1 MSDHP
6 KQTGGAL
13 DLALFAKTYFEGG
26 RLKLIAVLVLQ
37 AVLTSI
43 TGIGLLLILPLL
55 GLLGFG
61 PGGTD
66 NPLLA
71 KLSAVLDELGLELT
85 LESGLALFVGAI
97 CLRAIASISVVIMP
111 GASAAADINCASST
125 TLKISAIFAGHLPML
140 KVRVMS
146 E

>member
-1 MSDHP
+1 MSDDP

-37 AVLTSI
+37 AALTSI

-66 NPLLA
+66 NPLWPNSPLFSTA
-71 KLSAVLDELGLELT
+71 GLELT
-85 LESGLALFVGAI
+85 S
-97 CLRAIASISVVIMP
+97 
-111 GASAAADINCASST
+111 SAAWRCSWA
-125 TLKISAIFAGHLPML
+125 
-140 KVRVMS
+140 R
-146 E
+146 

>member
-1 MSDHP
+1 MSDDP
-6 KQTGGAL
+6 KQTSGAL
-13 DLALFAKTYFEGG
+13 DLARFAKTYFEGG

-61 PGGTD
+61 SGGTD

-71 KLSAVLDELGLELT
+71 KLSAVLAELGLELT

-97 CLRAIASISVVIMP
+97 GLRAILEWRQATWQVEVEQDFQTSLR
-111 GASAAADINCASST
+111 NQLYE
-125 TLKISAIFAGHLPML
+125 TLARTELYWLQRLFRPAQ
-140 KVRVMS
+140 
-146 E
+146 